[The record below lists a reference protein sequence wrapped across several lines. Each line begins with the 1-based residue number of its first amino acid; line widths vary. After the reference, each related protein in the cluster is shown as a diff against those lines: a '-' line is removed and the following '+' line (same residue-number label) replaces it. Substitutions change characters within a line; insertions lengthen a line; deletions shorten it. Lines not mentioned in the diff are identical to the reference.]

1 MGSPERLNYYHF
13 LHLLVK
19 TFKPQVS
26 IEIGVEN
33 GIASAYM
40 CKAADEYGGLVIGID
55 FNALGR
61 LVNETLPSGFS
72 YVLINEYSQRALS
85 RVDSILSRYGDKPVG
100 LVYQDSSH
108 HYQDSKDEWRLYSQF
123 VRGLWI
129 CDDISPAF
137 HDPAIDPPGKGMVQ
151 YFEELPGDKRLYP
164 QLYPNG
170 VNNVQGVVIVE

>member
-1 MGSPERLNYYHF
+1 MGSPERLSYYHF
-13 LHLLVK
+13 LYLLVK
-19 TFKPQVS
+19 TFRPQVT
-26 IEIGVEN
+26 IEIGVET

-61 LVNETLPSGFS
+61 LVNEVLPTKF
-72 YVLINEYSQRALS
+72 YYILINEYSQRAISRIEALLS
-85 RVDSILSRYGDKPVG
+85 GFDDRPVG

-108 HYQDSKDEWRLYSQF
+108 HYQESKDEWRLYSKLMS
-123 VRGLWI
+123 GLWV
-129 CDDISPAF
+129 CDDITSAF

-164 QLYPNG
+164 TIYRGNT
-170 VNNVQGVVIVE
+170 QGVVIVE